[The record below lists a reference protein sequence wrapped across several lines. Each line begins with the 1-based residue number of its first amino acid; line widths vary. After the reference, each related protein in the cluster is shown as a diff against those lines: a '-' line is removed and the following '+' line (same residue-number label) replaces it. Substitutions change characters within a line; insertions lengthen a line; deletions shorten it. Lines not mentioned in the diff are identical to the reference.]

1 MVAIL
6 TNASMKDG
14 EIERLIA
21 AFEAKVQFNTDG
33 NEFWSARDLQELFEY
48 AKWEN
53 FETALRRAMVA
64 CRESG
69 QDIGAHWLPDVR
81 KSISGKGR
89 SEDVADYQMT
99 RYACYLTAQNAD
111 SKKKPVAFA
120 QTYFAIQTRRQ
131 ELSDQS
137 STAVPI
143 SEDEKRVFLRNQ
155 IKEHNV
161 KLSSAATIP
170 GHSRARA
177 GPITKTA
184 I

>member
-1 MVAIL
+1 MSAPEFE
-6 TNASMKDG
+6 SDG
-14 EIERLIA
+14 EGYPDESWLESFEAYKFDWQEAKGWLLNQFPNICEQISCCQCKIEDGEDFGPAKVITFTTGGWSGA

-89 SEDVADYQMT
+89 DFVKA
-99 RYACYLTAQNAD
+99 
-111 SKKKPVAFA
+111 
-120 QTYFAIQTRRQ
+120 YF
-131 ELSDQS
+131 SD
-137 STAVPI
+137 
-143 SEDEKRVFLRNQ
+143 
-155 IKEHNV
+155 
-161 KLSSAATIP
+161 
-170 GHSRARA
+170 
-177 GPITKTA
+177 
-184 I
+184 